1 MTKEVKKTRNLKV
14 IEQSGYRYQATPT
27 VMLKGKWISEFGFD
41 IGTHVKVECEDGR
54 LIITK
59 EEAIEEIMPEKNWN
73 LSMDGLMMTE
83 NRDTSVYAKQ
93 LAEKTA
99 G

>member
-1 MTKEVKKTRNLKV
+1 MTKEAKITRNLKV

-54 LIITK
+54 LVITK
-59 EEAIEEIMPEKNWN
+59 EESIEEIMQPVFCVAEGKADYDKRNQHQGR
-73 LSMDGLMMTE
+73 DGRGGE
-83 NRDTSVYAKQ
+83 S
-93 LAEKTA
+93 E
-99 G
+99 

>member
-1 MTKEVKKTRNLKV
+1 MTKEAKTTRNLKV

-27 VMLKGKWISEFGFD
+27 VMLKGKWLSEFGFE

-59 EEAIEEIMPEKNWN
+59 EEATEEIVQPV
-73 LSMDGLMMTE
+73 LC
-83 NRDTSVYAKQ
+83 V
-93 LAEKTA
+93 AEGKA
-99 G
+99 GYGKKKSASRQRRERR